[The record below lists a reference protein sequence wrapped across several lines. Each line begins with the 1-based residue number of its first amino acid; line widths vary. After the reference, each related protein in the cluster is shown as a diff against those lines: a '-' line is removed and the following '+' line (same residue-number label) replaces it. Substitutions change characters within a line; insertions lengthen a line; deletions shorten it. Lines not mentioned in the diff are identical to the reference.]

1 MEDDE
6 VQRNFLRDMLERG
19 KKGEKPLM
27 IPLQYA
33 DAFGV
38 PMQVAEANLE
48 HMADRGWIQAEMK
61 PTTSGKFIF
70 VRSITPTGIDHL
82 NGQKT
87 VPSPIKQ
94 TSHNFQGVKDSLI
107 AMGSHSV
114 PTQGPDIS
122 FQTFEELYSYLDKNL
137 SGEQAYELKK
147 LLNKLQGEILYGT
160 VKTSTL
166 KKIAALATE
175 YGPPV
180 VTTLDFI
187 ARQLGLKA

>member
-6 VQRNFLRDMLERG
+6 IQRNFLRDMLERG

-38 PMQVAEANLE
+38 PMEVAEANLE
-48 HMADRGWIQAEMK
+48 HMADRGWIQAEIK
-61 PTTSGKFIF
+61 PTTSGKFVF
-70 VRSITPTGIDHL
+70 VRSITRAGIDHL
-82 NGQKT
+82 SVQKAM
-87 VPSPIKQ
+87 PSVNQASP
-94 TSHNFQGVKDSLI
+94 NFQGVKDSLI
-107 AMGSHSV
+107 AMRSHSV
-114 PTQGPDIS
+114 QTQNPNIGS
-122 FQTFEELYSYLDKNL
+122 FEELYSYLDKSLN
-137 SGEQAYELKK
+137 SEQVYELKK
-147 LLNKLQGEILYGT
+147 LLIKLQGEIVYGI
-160 VKTSTL
+160 VKMSTL
-166 KKIAALATE
+166 KKIAALSSE

>member
-6 VQRNFLRDMLERG
+6 IQRSFLSDMLERG

-38 PMQVAEANLE
+38 PMHVAEANLE
-48 HMADRGWIQAEMK
+48 HMADKGWIQAEMK
-61 PTTSGKFIF
+61 PTTNGKFIF
-70 VRSITPTGIDHL
+70 VRSITRIGIDHL
-82 NGQKT
+82 NGQKAMLSS
-87 VPSPIKQ
+87 VNP

-107 AMGSHSV
+107 AMGNHSV
-114 PTQGPDIS
+114 PTQNSNINS
-122 FQTFEELYSYLDKNL
+122 FEELYTYLDRNL
-137 SGEQAYELKK
+137 NSEQSYALKK
-147 LLNKLQGEILYGT
+147 LLNKLQGEIVYGY

-166 KKIAALATE
+166 KKIAPLAAE

-180 VTTLDFI
+180 VTALDFI